1 MTVSNQAILA
11 LDVGER
17 RIGVAR
23 AHRIARLASPLIT
36 LEVSDHTIDD
46 IQKLAADQEAS
57 LIVIG
62 LPRNLSSQD
71 TDQTR
76 YVRTFADKL
85 QAAGV
90 QTVWQDEALT
100 SQKAEQELQNRGKPY
115 AKGDIDALAAT
126 YILEDYLR
134 DNPGE

>member
-1 MTVSNQAILA
+1 MTANSQTILA

-23 AHRIARLASPLIT
+23 AHVVARLASPLTT
-36 LEVSDHTIDD
+36 LDVTDHIIED
-46 IQKLAADQEAS
+46 IRKLAGEQEAG

-62 LPRNLSSQD
+62 IPRNLKSED

-76 YVRTFADKL
+76 YVRTFAEEL
-85 QAAGV
+85 QTIGV
-90 QTVWQDEALT
+90 DTVWQDEALT
-100 SQKAEQELQNRGKPY
+100 SHKAEKELQSLGRPFTK
-115 AKGDIDALAAT
+115 ADIDALAAT

-134 DNPGE
+134 DNSGE